1 MSETKL
7 FGNIKT
13 DATSGLVVFL
23 IAVPL
28 CLGIALACGAPLI
41 AGINAGIVG
50 GLIVGFFLVNHI

>member
-50 GLIVGFFLVNHI
+50 GLIVGFF